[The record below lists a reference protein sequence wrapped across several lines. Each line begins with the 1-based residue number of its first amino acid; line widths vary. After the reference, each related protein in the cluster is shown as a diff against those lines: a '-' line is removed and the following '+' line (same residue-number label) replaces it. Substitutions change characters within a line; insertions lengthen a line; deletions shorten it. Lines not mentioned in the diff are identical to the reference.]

1 MKVRARWISGITLA
15 LLGFVNLTGAATFT
29 SIDFPGASFNA
40 ALGINPQGDIV
51 GRYISAGV
59 QHGYLLSRGSVT
71 TIDVP
76 GAVSTQPEGINP
88 QGDIVGLYISAGVTH
103 GFLLSSGSFT

>member
-1 MKVRARWISGITLA
+1 MKVRARWISGITVA

-29 SIDFPGASFNA
+29 SIDFPGASFTA

-59 QHGYLLSRGSVT
+59 QHGYLLSG
-71 TIDVP
+71 
-76 GAVSTQPEGINP
+76 
-88 QGDIVGLYISAGVTH
+88 
-103 GFLLSSGSFT
+103 GSFTTI